1 MTTPEPADIPLNHC
15 PLAQQKEAT
24 VLLLYLSPIQPL
36 FQAHKPVVSYNQM
49 IYKLHI

>member
-36 FQAHKPVVSYNQM
+36 LQTHKLLVANNQV